1 MKIETKITI
10 DDESS
15 THSTLLEV
23 IAEDRPGLLYR
34 IAEVLAEL
42 KCNIEIALIDTE
54 GEMALDVFYL
64 TSSGSKLPQSL
75 QDAVREALQEKLQHH
90 GQV

>member
-1 MKIETKITI
+1 VKVATGLTI

-15 THSTLLEV
+15 AHSTLLEV
-23 IAEDRPGLLYR
+23 VAQDRPGLLFR

-64 TSSGSKLPQSL
+64 TSNGDKLPQSL
-75 QDAVREALQEKLQHH
+75 QDSVREALQEKLRHH
-90 GQV
+90 G